1 MEYCWIILLI
11 LVIAYF
17 DLKSDLKKV
26 LNYINK
32 NSKKDLSL
40 LDKLKGKEVEL
51 EIDNDDITSFTS
63 ARKGILKD
71 YNDIWLILETN
82 DSKGKKTL
90 YFRMIN
96 VKGVVEVKEKSN
108 S

>member
-1 MEYCWIILLI
+1 MDYYWIILLI
-11 LVIAYF
+11 LIIAYF

-26 LNYINK
+26 LNFLSK

-51 EIDNDDITSFTS
+51 EVDNDDITSFTS
-63 ARKGILKD
+63 TRKGILKD

-90 YFRMIN
+90 YFKMIN
-96 VKGVVEVKEKSN
+96 IKGVVEVK
-108 S
+108 